1 MPQTFNNTR
10 VLGRAI
16 KNILVLGGGGV
27 IGSALIKYLRK
38 ETPFTVS
45 HVLNRGHHDLRV
57 AGELDRFLAKRNKLP
72 DFCFYLAYEVG
83 GAKFIN
89 ALEHDATIEL
99 YNNRID
105 DNVVATLERRHI
117 PFLYASSRLAGSNTG
132 YGRAKAYGERKVA
145 GTTVGKTFRLWNIY
159 GVEPIGPKAHV
170 IPDWIWQCL
179 QHPNGIVQSHANP
192 DISRQ
197 FTHASD
203 LAPTLVRMMA
213 SFDQLPNL
221 SNLDSSPSSTLAQVA
236 RTLTAASDGKC
247 TVRFPI
253 TATTSESI
261 NAVTDNTPLRT
272 QLGTASDAVRIR
284 QHHTMEDHIRRMMHY
299 YRERHMNSTA
309 VAEKRASAEPYLS
322 IITAVRND
330 DFQGFGAR
338 FVHFVRELTRRA
350 KAVNLLYE
358 LIIVQ
363 CNPRIAPTKEAYTKA
378 NYDDDLPISMR
389 FLFTNDTVDANL
401 RFITIDPAQYPFRST
416 KFVMAEYLAKNV
428 AALRARAPF
437 LLFLNADIV
446 LPESLLEWF
455 ARMQITPGRAFRSAR
470 MGVATP
476 RTGTDGVDCDRES
489 EGVVACSE
497 KGLCTDAQRS
507 DPLAKRVRE
516 VHRRAMA
523 LGDFMLVPRNLFLSL
538 RGFAE
543 IAGQSIGVDVAF
555 LKYVENKAPRVKW
568 EWTDA
573 GVCHLE
579 SKSEQQARALQDASP
594 FGDNVRMPNSA
605 FGMRDV
611 ALPSA
616 ETASYMDFAY
626 NPDTPWVLYRH
637 HDALAPFV
645 AKRVTAPLDPRFLL
659 DFVGTRTAYEFDC
672 DNWNR
677 YRRHHMSRRIP
688 CDRHDFFVVR
698 QFAGSPALGE
708 LPVVDEE
715 YFGWISLL
723 LAVRRFTER
732 RDRKKFTAVEL
743 GARYGTWIARAARA
757 VMLIGV
763 APEDIRLLGVEGD
776 TTGFSWMQRHMQTNA
791 QGTAFTLRN
800 ALFGPKKGMSTKWE
814 RGSESISIDV
824 LTMQDI
830 LKPYADDIVDI
841 VHVDVQGSEKH
852 LLSHAVM
859 ECLNQ
864 HVLAMHIGTH
874 SAALH
879 QDVIRR
885 FTESGWIVLHQL
897 DRKSVV

>member
-1 MPQTFNNTR
+1 MRHRYALLITLPLILCTFIFVYREAKLGVLDHSTPSCQSRDNQRETTHEQQRNNWTNAALTGDDIGGFAVHSTPSITPQAFTDEATSATNIILAPPDITPQAFTNEIIKTPPPPITPPALTNEMPQTFNNTR

-358 LIIVQ
+358 LII
-363 CNPRIAPTKEAYTKA
+363 
-378 NYDDDLPISMR
+378 
-389 FLFTNDTVDANL
+389 
-401 RFITIDPAQYPFRST
+401 
-416 KFVMAEYLAKNV
+416 
-428 AALRARAPF
+428 
-437 LLFLNADIV
+437 
-446 LPESLLEWF
+446 
-455 ARMQITPGRAFRSAR
+455 
-470 MGVATP
+470 
-476 RTGTDGVDCDRES
+476 
-489 EGVVACSE
+489 
-497 KGLCTDAQRS
+497 
-507 DPLAKRVRE
+507 
-516 VHRRAMA
+516 
-523 LGDFMLVPRNLFLSL
+523 
-538 RGFAE
+538 
-543 IAGQSIGVDVAF
+543 
-555 LKYVENKAPRVKW
+555 
-568 EWTDA
+568 
-573 GVCHLE
+573 
-579 SKSEQQARALQDASP
+579 
-594 FGDNVRMPNSA
+594 
-605 FGMRDV
+605 
-611 ALPSA
+611 
-616 ETASYMDFAY
+616 
-626 NPDTPWVLYRH
+626 
-637 HDALAPFV
+637 
-645 AKRVTAPLDPRFLL
+645 
-659 DFVGTRTAYEFDC
+659 
-672 DNWNR
+672 
-677 YRRHHMSRRIP
+677 
-688 CDRHDFFVVR
+688 
-698 QFAGSPALGE
+698 
-708 LPVVDEE
+708 
-715 YFGWISLL
+715 
-723 LAVRRFTER
+723 
-732 RDRKKFTAVEL
+732 
-743 GARYGTWIARAARA
+743 
-757 VMLIGV
+757 
-763 APEDIRLLGVEGD
+763 
-776 TTGFSWMQRHMQTNA
+776 
-791 QGTAFTLRN
+791 
-800 ALFGPKKGMSTKWE
+800 
-814 RGSESISIDV
+814 
-824 LTMQDI
+824 
-830 LKPYADDIVDI
+830 
-841 VHVDVQGSEKH
+841 
-852 LLSHAVM
+852 
-859 ECLNQ
+859 
-864 HVLAMHIGTH
+864 
-874 SAALH
+874 
-879 QDVIRR
+879 
-885 FTESGWIVLHQL
+885 
-897 DRKSVV
+897 